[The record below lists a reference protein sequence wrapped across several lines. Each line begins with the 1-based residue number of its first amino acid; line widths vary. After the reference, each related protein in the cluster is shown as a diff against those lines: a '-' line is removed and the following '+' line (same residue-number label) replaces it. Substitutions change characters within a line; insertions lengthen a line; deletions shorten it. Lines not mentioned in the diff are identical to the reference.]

1 MVASVGQVPEPE
13 PAVQDD
19 AKRLFDQ
26 ARKRDALLC
35 VSDDDL
41 LAPYHKYVRDNHEA
55 LCRILKRDWSIDLS
69 LKDFCSNSGDDA
81 DPLYSVNPLGCV

>member
-1 MVASVGQVPEPE
+1 
-13 PAVQDD
+13 VQDD